1 MRPSRYCCKIKNRA
15 ILKLILFFVLG
26 IFGTGIV
33 GLKCW
38 DCYQRYQ
45 NKLTGTSDLYKHISE
60 VPFPD
65 LSFCPVS
72 GYKENVLRSYGLQSI
87 SDYTQESIWTS
98 RNGNTKNPEEV
109 YNDSTFSLEEII
121 GTVEVYL
128 DRYINGSEKVTF
140 DPKSNRNPCG
150 EEKKVF
156 LAREYYFNGNCYS
169 IIMPKCVHRV
179 GPLEVIVNVKEAVD
193 VFIHH
198 PGQFLSPNSRSRV
211 RILQNRHVK
220 MALTHETVQ
229 LLPDFGTCTNA
240 YPEGSYD
247 NCIYEQLSNKML
259 EEIGCTVPWQANKS
273 EICKDL
279 SQAKVA
285 RNVYEKNRRNQE
297 DICQDSCQLT
307 NVYLGPAVEE
317 LQTSSTKANFY
328 FRRDIKLSTE
338 YILYQELS
346 LLAESGGI
354 VGLILG
360 VSVLHIRYLF
370 YYIIDW
376 FYVENVPYH

>member
-1 MRPSRYCCKIKNRA
+1 MKCCKTEIENRE

-26 IFGTGIV
+26 LIGTGTV
-33 GLKCW
+33 ALKCW
-38 DCYQRYQ
+38 DCYIRFQ

-65 LSFCPVS
+65 LTFCPVS
-72 GYKENVLRSYGLQSI
+72 GYKENVLRNNGLQNI
-87 SDYTQESIWTS
+87 SDYTEESIWS
-98 RNGNTKNPEEV
+98 SSNGNAESPEEL
-109 YNDSTFSLEEII
+109 YIESTFSLEEII
-121 GTVEVYL
+121 GIVEVYL

-140 DPKSNRNPCG
+140 DPKSNQNPCG
-150 EEKKVF
+150 EDPKNVF

-169 IIMPKCVHRV
+169 IVMPECVHQA

-198 PGQFLSPNSRSRV
+198 PGQFLSPNSRSRI

-220 MALTHETVQ
+220 MALTHETVK
-229 LLPDFGTCTNA
+229 LLPDFGTCTND

-247 NCIYEQLSNKML
+247 NCIYSQLNNKTL
-259 EEIGCTVPWQANKS
+259 EEIGCSVPWQANKS

-279 SQAKVA
+279 SQAKIA
-285 RNVYEKNRRNQE
+285 RDIYEKNRRNQE
-297 DICQDSCQLT
+297 DICQDCCQLT
-307 NVYLGPAVEE
+307 NVYLGPTVEE
-317 LQTSSTKANFY
+317 LQTSSTKVIFY

-338 YILYQELS
+338 YIVYQELS

-376 FYVENVPYH
+376 CYVSSE

>member
-1 MRPSRYCCKIKNRA
+1 MKCCKTEIENRE

-26 IFGTGIV
+26 IIGTGTV
-33 GLKCW
+33 ALKCW
-38 DCYQRYQ
+38 DCYIRFQ

-65 LSFCPVS
+65 LTFCPVS
-72 GYKENVLRSYGLQSI
+72 GYKENVLRNNGLQNI
-87 SDYTQESIWTS
+87 SDYTEESIWS
-98 RNGNTKNPEEV
+98 SSNGNIESPEEL
-109 YNDSTFSLEEII
+109 YIESTFSLEEII
-121 GTVEVYL
+121 GIVEVYL

-140 DPKSNRNPCG
+140 DPKSNQNPCG
-150 EEKKVF
+150 EDPKNVF

-169 IIMPKCVHRV
+169 IVMPECVHQA

-198 PGQFLSPNSRSRV
+198 PGQFLSPNSRSRI

-220 MALTHETVQ
+220 MALTHETVK
-229 LLPDFGTCTNA
+229 LLPDFGTCTND

-247 NCIYEQLSNKML
+247 NCIYSQLNNKTL
-259 EEIGCTVPWQANKS
+259 EEIGCSVPWQANKS

-279 SQAKVA
+279 SQAKIA
-285 RNVYEKNRRNQE
+285 RDIYEKNRRNQE

-307 NVYLGPAVEE
+307 NVYLGPTVEE
-317 LQTSSTKANFY
+317 LQTSSTKVIFY

-338 YILYQELS
+338 YIVYQELS

-376 FYVENVPYH
+376 CYVSSE

>member
-1 MRPSRYCCKIKNRA
+1 MKCCKTEIENRE

-26 IFGTGIV
+26 IIGTGTV
-33 GLKCW
+33 ALKCW
-38 DCYQRYQ
+38 DCYIRFQ

-65 LSFCPVS
+65 LTFCPVS
-72 GYKENVLRSYGLQSI
+72 GYKENVLRNNGLQNI
-87 SDYTQESIWTS
+87 SDYTEESIWS
-98 RNGNTKNPEEV
+98 SSNGNTESPEEL
-109 YNDSTFSLEEII
+109 YIESTFSLEEII
-121 GTVEVYL
+121 GIVEVYL

-140 DPKSNRNPCG
+140 DPKSNQNPCG
-150 EEKKVF
+150 EDPKNVF

-169 IIMPKCVHRV
+169 IVMPECVHQA

-198 PGQFLSPNSRSRV
+198 PGQFLSPNSRSRI

-220 MALTHETVQ
+220 MALTHETVK
-229 LLPDFGTCTNA
+229 LLPDFGTCTND

-247 NCIYEQLSNKML
+247 NCIYSQLNNKTL
-259 EEIGCTVPWQANKS
+259 EEIGCSVPWQANKS

-279 SQAKVA
+279 SQAKIA
-285 RNVYEKNRRNQE
+285 RDIYEKNRRNQE

-307 NVYLGPAVEE
+307 NVYLGPTVEE
-317 LQTSSTKANFY
+317 LQTSSTKVIFY

-338 YILYQELS
+338 YIVYQELS

-370 YYIIDW
+370 
-376 FYVENVPYH
+376 

>member
-1 MRPSRYCCKIKNRA
+1 MKCCKTEIENRE

-26 IFGTGIV
+26 IIGTGTV
-33 GLKCW
+33 ALKCW
-38 DCYQRYQ
+38 DCYIRFQ

-65 LSFCPVS
+65 LTFCPVS
-72 GYKENVLRSYGLQSI
+72 GYKENVLRNNGLQNI
-87 SDYTQESIWTS
+87 SDYTEESIWS
-98 RNGNTKNPEEV
+98 SSNGNTESPEEL
-109 YNDSTFSLEEII
+109 YIESTFSLEEII
-121 GTVEVYL
+121 GIVEVYL

-140 DPKSNRNPCG
+140 DPKSNQNPCG
-150 EEKKVF
+150 EDPKNVF

-169 IIMPKCVHRV
+169 IVMPECVHQA

-198 PGQFLSPNSRSRV
+198 PGQFLSPNSRSRI

-220 MALTHETVQ
+220 MALTHETVK
-229 LLPDFGTCTNA
+229 LLPDFGTCTND

-247 NCIYEQLSNKML
+247 NCIYSQLNNKTL
-259 EEIGCTVPWQANKS
+259 EEIGCSVPWQANKS
-273 EICKDL
+273 DICKDL
-279 SQAKVA
+279 SQAKIA
-285 RNVYEKNRRNQE
+285 RDIYEKNRRNQE

-307 NVYLGPAVEE
+307 NVYLGPTVEE
-317 LQTSSTKANFY
+317 LQTSSTKVIFY

-338 YILYQELS
+338 YIVYQELS

-376 FYVENVPYH
+376 CYVSSE

>member
-1 MRPSRYCCKIKNRA
+1 MRN
-15 ILKLILFFVLG
+15 
-26 IFGTGIV
+26 
-33 GLKCW
+33 
-38 DCYQRYQ
+38 
-45 NKLTGTSDLYKHISE
+45 N
-60 VPFPD
+60 
-65 LSFCPVS
+65 
-72 GYKENVLRSYGLQSI
+72 GLQNI
-87 SDYTQESIWTS
+87 SDYTEESIWS
-98 RNGNTKNPEEV
+98 SSNGNAESPEEL
-109 YNDSTFSLEEII
+109 YIESTFSLEEII
-121 GTVEVYL
+121 GIVEVYL

-140 DPKSNRNPCG
+140 DPKSNQNPCG
-150 EEKKVF
+150 EDPKNVF

-169 IIMPKCVHRV
+169 IVMPECVHQA

-198 PGQFLSPNSRSRV
+198 PGQFLSPNSRSRI

-220 MALTHETVQ
+220 MALTHETVK
-229 LLPDFGTCTNA
+229 LLPDFGTCTND

-247 NCIYEQLSNKML
+247 NCIYSQLNNKTL
-259 EEIGCTVPWQANKS
+259 EEIGCSVPWQANKS

-279 SQAKVA
+279 SQAKIA
-285 RNVYEKNRRNQE
+285 RDIYEKNRRNQE

-307 NVYLGPAVEE
+307 NVYLGPTVEE
-317 LQTSSTKANFY
+317 LQTSSTKVIFY

-338 YILYQELS
+338 YIVYQELS

-376 FYVENVPYH
+376 CYVSSE

>member
-1 MRPSRYCCKIKNRA
+1 MKCCKTEIENRD

-26 IFGTGIV
+26 IIGTGTV
-33 GLKCW
+33 ALKCW
-38 DCYQRYQ
+38 DCYIRFQ

-65 LSFCPVS
+65 LTFCPVS
-72 GYKENVLRSYGLQSI
+72 GYKENVLRNNGLQNI
-87 SDYTQESIWTS
+87 SDYTEESIWS
-98 RNGNTKNPEEV
+98 SSNGNTESPEEL
-109 YNDSTFSLEEII
+109 YIESTFSLEEII
-121 GTVEVYL
+121 GIVEVYL

-140 DPKSNRNPCG
+140 DPKSNQNPCG
-150 EEKKVF
+150 EDPKNVF

-169 IIMPKCVHRV
+169 IVMPECVHQA

-198 PGQFLSPNSRSRV
+198 PGQFLSPNSRSRI

-220 MALTHETVQ
+220 MALTHETVK
-229 LLPDFGTCTNA
+229 LLPDFGTCTND

-247 NCIYEQLSNKML
+247 NCIYSQLNNKTL
-259 EEIGCTVPWQANKS
+259 EEIGCSVPWQANKS

-279 SQAKVA
+279 SQAKIA
-285 RNVYEKNRRNQE
+285 RDIYEKNRRNQE
-297 DICQDSCQLT
+297 DICQDCCQLT
-307 NVYLGPAVEE
+307 NVYLGPTVEE
-317 LQTSSTKANFY
+317 LQTSSTKVIFY

-338 YILYQELS
+338 YIVYQELS

-376 FYVENVPYH
+376 CYVTSE

>member
-1 MRPSRYCCKIKNRA
+1 MKCCKTEIENRE

-26 IFGTGIV
+26 LIGTGTV
-33 GLKCW
+33 ALKCW
-38 DCYQRYQ
+38 DCYIRFQ

-65 LSFCPVS
+65 LTFCPVS
-72 GYKENVLRSYGLQSI
+72 GYKENVLRNNGLQNI
-87 SDYTQESIWTS
+87 SDYTEESIWS
-98 RNGNTKNPEEV
+98 SSNGNAESPEEL
-109 YNDSTFSLEEII
+109 YIESTFSLEEII
-121 GTVEVYL
+121 GIVEVYL

-140 DPKSNRNPCG
+140 DPKSNQNPCG
-150 EEKKVF
+150 EDPKNVF

-169 IIMPKCVHRV
+169 IVMPECVHQA

-198 PGQFLSPNSRSRV
+198 PGQFLSPNSRSRI

-220 MALTHETVQ
+220 MALTHETVK
-229 LLPDFGTCTNA
+229 LLPDFGTCTND

-247 NCIYEQLSNKML
+247 NCIYSQLNNKTL
-259 EEIGCTVPWQANKS
+259 EEIGCSVPWQANKS

-279 SQAKVA
+279 SQAKIA
-285 RNVYEKNRRNQE
+285 RDIYEKNRRNQE

-307 NVYLGPAVEE
+307 NVYLGPTVEE
-317 LQTSSTKANFY
+317 LQTSSTKVIFY

-338 YILYQELS
+338 YIVYQELS

-376 FYVENVPYH
+376 CYVSSE

>member
-1 MRPSRYCCKIKNRA
+1 MKCCKTEIENRE

-26 IFGTGIV
+26 IIGTGTV
-33 GLKCW
+33 ALKCW
-38 DCYQRYQ
+38 DCYIRFQ

-65 LSFCPVS
+65 LTFCPVS
-72 GYKENVLRSYGLQSI
+72 GYKENVLINNGLQNI
-87 SDYTQESIWTS
+87 SDYTEESIWS
-98 RNGNTKNPEEV
+98 SSNGNTESPEEL
-109 YNDSTFSLEEII
+109 YIESTFSLEEII
-121 GTVEVYL
+121 GIVEVYL

-140 DPKSNRNPCG
+140 DPKSNQNPCG
-150 EEKKVF
+150 EDPKNVF

-169 IIMPKCVHRV
+169 IVMPECVHQA

-198 PGQFLSPNSRSRV
+198 PGQFLSPNSRSRI

-220 MALTHETVQ
+220 MALTHETVK
-229 LLPDFGTCTNA
+229 LLPDFGTCTND

-247 NCIYEQLSNKML
+247 NCIYSQLNNKTL
-259 EEIGCTVPWQANKS
+259 EEIGCSVPWQANKS
-273 EICKDL
+273 DICKDL
-279 SQAKVA
+279 SQAKIA
-285 RNVYEKNRRNQE
+285 RDIYEKNRRNQE

-307 NVYLGPAVEE
+307 NVYLGPTVEE
-317 LQTSSTKANFY
+317 LQTSSTKVIFY

-338 YILYQELS
+338 YIVYQELS

-376 FYVENVPYH
+376 CYVSSE

>member
-1 MRPSRYCCKIKNRA
+1 MKCCKTEIENRE

-26 IFGTGIV
+26 IIGTGTV
-33 GLKCW
+33 ALKCW
-38 DCYQRYQ
+38 DCYIRFQ

-65 LSFCPVS
+65 LTFCPVS
-72 GYKENVLRSYGLQSI
+72 GYKENVLRNNGLQNI
-87 SDYTQESIWTS
+87 SDYTEESIWS
-98 RNGNTKNPEEV
+98 SSNGNTESPEEL
-109 YNDSTFSLEEII
+109 YIESTFSLEEII
-121 GTVEVYL
+121 GIVEVYL

-140 DPKSNRNPCG
+140 DPKSNQNPCG
-150 EEKKVF
+150 EDAMKVF

-169 IIMPKCVHRV
+169 IVMPECVHQA

-198 PGQFLSPNSRSRV
+198 PGQFLSPNSRSRI

-220 MALTHETVQ
+220 MALTHETVK
-229 LLPDFGTCTNA
+229 LLPDFGTCTND

-247 NCIYEQLSNKML
+247 NCIYSQLNNKTL
-259 EEIGCTVPWQANKS
+259 EEIGCSVPWQANKS

-279 SQAKVA
+279 SQAKIA
-285 RNVYEKNRRNQE
+285 RDIYEKNRRNQE

-307 NVYLGPAVEE
+307 NVYLGPTVEE
-317 LQTSSTKANFY
+317 LQTSSTKVIFY

-338 YILYQELS
+338 YIVYQELS

-376 FYVENVPYH
+376 CYVSSE

>member
-1 MRPSRYCCKIKNRA
+1 MKCCKTEIENRE

-26 IFGTGIV
+26 IIGTGTV
-33 GLKCW
+33 ALKCW
-38 DCYQRYQ
+38 DCYIRFQ

-65 LSFCPVS
+65 LTFCPVS
-72 GYKENVLRSYGLQSI
+72 GYKENVLRNNGLQNI
-87 SDYTQESIWTS
+87 SDYTEESIWS
-98 RNGNTKNPEEV
+98 SSNGNTESPEEL
-109 YNDSTFSLEEII
+109 YIESTFSLEEII
-121 GTVEVYL
+121 GIVEVYL

-140 DPKSNRNPCG
+140 DPKSNQNPCG
-150 EEKKVF
+150 EDPKNVF

-169 IIMPKCVHRV
+169 IVMPECVHQA

-198 PGQFLSPNSRSRV
+198 PGQFLSPNSRSRI

-220 MALTHETVQ
+220 MALTHETVK
-229 LLPDFGTCTNA
+229 LLPDFGTCTND

-247 NCIYEQLSNKML
+247 NCIYSQLNNKTL
-259 EEIGCTVPWQANKS
+259 EEIGCSVPWQANKS

-279 SQAKVA
+279 SQAKIA
-285 RNVYEKNRRNQE
+285 RDIYEKNRRNQE

-307 NVYLGPAVEE
+307 NVYLGPTVEE
-317 LQTSSTKANFY
+317 LQTSSTKVIFY

-338 YILYQELS
+338 YIVYQELS

-376 FYVENVPYH
+376 CYVTSE

>member
-1 MRPSRYCCKIKNRA
+1 MKCCKTEIENRE

-26 IFGTGIV
+26 IIGTGTV
-33 GLKCW
+33 ALKCW
-38 DCYQRYQ
+38 DCYIRFQ

-65 LSFCPVS
+65 LTFCPVS
-72 GYKENVLRSYGLQSI
+72 GYKENVLINNGLQNI
-87 SDYTQESIWTS
+87 SDYTEESIWS
-98 RNGNTKNPEEV
+98 SSNGNTESPEEL
-109 YNDSTFSLEEII
+109 YIESTFSLEEII
-121 GTVEVYL
+121 GIVEVYL

-140 DPKSNRNPCG
+140 DPKSNQNPCG
-150 EEKKVF
+150 EDPKNVF

-169 IIMPKCVHRV
+169 IVMPECVHQA

-198 PGQFLSPNSRSRV
+198 PGQFLSPNSRSRI

-220 MALTHETVQ
+220 MALTHETVK
-229 LLPDFGTCTNA
+229 LLPDFGTCTND

-247 NCIYEQLSNKML
+247 NCIYSQLNNKTL
-259 EEIGCTVPWQANKS
+259 EEIGCSVPWQANKS

-279 SQAKVA
+279 SQAKIA
-285 RNVYEKNRRNQE
+285 RDIYEKNRRNQE

-307 NVYLGPAVEE
+307 NVYLGPTVEE
-317 LQTSSTKANFY
+317 LQTSSTKVIFY

-338 YILYQELS
+338 YIVYQELS

-376 FYVENVPYH
+376 CYVSSE

>member
-1 MRPSRYCCKIKNRA
+1 MKCCKTEIENRE

-26 IFGTGIV
+26 IIGTGTV
-33 GLKCW
+33 ALKCW
-38 DCYQRYQ
+38 DCYIRFQ

-65 LSFCPVS
+65 LTFCPVS
-72 GYKENVLRSYGLQSI
+72 GYKENVLRNNGLQNI
-87 SDYTQESIWTS
+87 SDYTEESIWS
-98 RNGNTKNPEEV
+98 SSNGNTESPEEL
-109 YNDSTFSLEEII
+109 YIESTFSLEEII
-121 GTVEVYL
+121 GIVEVYL

-140 DPKSNRNPCG
+140 DPKSNQNPCG
-150 EEKKVF
+150 EDPKNVF

-169 IIMPKCVHRV
+169 IVMPECVHQA

-198 PGQFLSPNSRSRV
+198 PGQFLSPNSRSRI

-220 MALTHETVQ
+220 MALTHETVK
-229 LLPDFGTCTNA
+229 LLPDFGTCTND

-247 NCIYEQLSNKML
+247 NCIYSQLNNKTL
-259 EEIGCTVPWQANKS
+259 EEIGCSVPWQANKS

-279 SQAKVA
+279 SQAKIA
-285 RNVYEKNRRNQE
+285 RNIYEKNRRNQE

-307 NVYLGPAVEE
+307 NVYLGPTVEE
-317 LQTSSTKANFY
+317 LQTSSTKVIFY

-338 YILYQELS
+338 YIVYQELS

-376 FYVENVPYH
+376 CYVSSE

>member
-1 MRPSRYCCKIKNRA
+1 MKCCKTEIENRE

-26 IFGTGIV
+26 IIGTGTV
-33 GLKCW
+33 ALKCW
-38 DCYQRYQ
+38 DCYIRFQ

-65 LSFCPVS
+65 LTFCPVS
-72 GYKENVLRSYGLQSI
+72 GYKENVLINNGLQNI
-87 SDYTQESIWTS
+87 SDYTEESIWS
-98 RNGNTKNPEEV
+98 SSNGNTESPEEL
-109 YNDSTFSLEEII
+109 YIESTFSLEEII
-121 GTVEVYL
+121 GIVEVYL

-140 DPKSNRNPCG
+140 DPKSNQNPCG
-150 EEKKVF
+150 EDPKNVF

-169 IIMPKCVHRV
+169 IVMPECVHQA

-198 PGQFLSPNSRSRV
+198 PGQFLSPNSRSRI

-220 MALTHETVQ
+220 MALTHETVK
-229 LLPDFGTCTNA
+229 LLPDFGTCTND

-247 NCIYEQLSNKML
+247 NCIYSQLNNKML
-259 EEIGCTVPWQANKS
+259 EEIGCSVPWQANKS

-279 SQAKVA
+279 SQAKIA
-285 RNVYEKNRRNQE
+285 RDIYEKNRRNQE

-307 NVYLGPAVEE
+307 NVYLGPTVEE
-317 LQTSSTKANFY
+317 LQTSSTKVIFY

-338 YILYQELS
+338 YIVYQELS

-376 FYVENVPYH
+376 CYVSSE

>member
-1 MRPSRYCCKIKNRA
+1 MKCCKTEIENRE

-26 IFGTGIV
+26 IIGTGTV
-33 GLKCW
+33 ALKCW
-38 DCYQRYQ
+38 DCYIRFQ

-65 LSFCPVS
+65 LTFCPVS
-72 GYKENVLRSYGLQSI
+72 GYKENVLRNNGLQNI
-87 SDYTQESIWTS
+87 SDYTEESIWS
-98 RNGNTKNPEEV
+98 SSNGNAESPEEL
-109 YNDSTFSLEEII
+109 YIESTFSLEEII
-121 GTVEVYL
+121 GIVEVYL

-140 DPKSNRNPCG
+140 DPKSNQNPCG
-150 EEKKVF
+150 EDPKNVF

-169 IIMPKCVHRV
+169 IVMPECVHHA

-198 PGQFLSPNSRSRV
+198 PGQFLSPNSRSRI

-220 MALTHETVQ
+220 MALTHETVK
-229 LLPDFGTCTNA
+229 LLPDFGTCTND

-247 NCIYEQLSNKML
+247 NCIYSQLNNKTL
-259 EEIGCTVPWQANKS
+259 EEIGCSVPWQANKS

-279 SQAKVA
+279 SKAKIA
-285 RNVYEKNRRNQE
+285 RDIYEKNRRNQE

-307 NVYLGPAVEE
+307 NVYLGPTVEE
-317 LQTSSTKANFY
+317 LQTSSTKVIFY

-338 YILYQELS
+338 YIVYQELT

-376 FYVENVPYH
+376 CYVSSE

>member
-1 MRPSRYCCKIKNRA
+1 MKCCKTEIENRE

-26 IFGTGIV
+26 LIGTGTV
-33 GLKCW
+33 ALKCW
-38 DCYQRYQ
+38 DCYIRFQ

-65 LSFCPVS
+65 LTFCPVS
-72 GYKENVLRSYGLQSI
+72 GYKENVLRNNGLQNI
-87 SDYTQESIWTS
+87 SDYTEESIWS
-98 RNGNTKNPEEV
+98 SSNGNTESPEEL
-109 YNDSTFSLEEII
+109 YIESTFSLEEII
-121 GTVEVYL
+121 GIVEVYL

-140 DPKSNRNPCG
+140 DPKSNQNPCG
-150 EEKKVF
+150 EDPKNVF

-169 IIMPKCVHRV
+169 IVMPECVHQA

-198 PGQFLSPNSRSRV
+198 PGQFLSPNSRSRI

-220 MALTHETVQ
+220 MALTHETVK
-229 LLPDFGTCTNA
+229 LLPDFGTCTND

-247 NCIYEQLSNKML
+247 NCIYSQLNNKTL
-259 EEIGCTVPWQANKS
+259 EEIGCSVPWQANKS

-279 SQAKVA
+279 SQAKIA
-285 RNVYEKNRRNQE
+285 RDIYEKNRRNQE
-297 DICQDSCQLT
+297 DICQDCCQLT
-307 NVYLGPAVEE
+307 NVYLGPTVEE
-317 LQTSSTKANFY
+317 LQTSSTKVIFY

-338 YILYQELS
+338 YIVYQELS

-376 FYVENVPYH
+376 CYVSSE

>member
-1 MRPSRYCCKIKNRA
+1 MKCCKTEIENRE

-26 IFGTGIV
+26 IIGTGTV
-33 GLKCW
+33 ALKCW
-38 DCYQRYQ
+38 DCYIRFQ

-65 LSFCPVS
+65 LTFCPVS
-72 GYKENVLRSYGLQSI
+72 GYKENVLRNNGLQNI
-87 SDYTQESIWTS
+87 SDYTEESIWS
-98 RNGNTKNPEEV
+98 SSNGNTESPEEL
-109 YNDSTFSLEEII
+109 YIESTFSLEEII
-121 GTVEVYL
+121 GIVEVYL

-140 DPKSNRNPCG
+140 DPKSNQNPCG
-150 EEKKVF
+150 EDPKNVF

-169 IIMPKCVHRV
+169 IVMPECVHQA

-198 PGQFLSPNSRSRV
+198 PGQFLSPNSRSRI

-220 MALTHETVQ
+220 MALTHETVK
-229 LLPDFGTCTNA
+229 LLPDFGTCTND

-247 NCIYEQLSNKML
+247 NCIYSQLNNKTL
-259 EEIGCTVPWQANKS
+259 EEIGCSVPWQANKS

-279 SQAKVA
+279 SQAKIA
-285 RNVYEKNRRNQE
+285 RDIYEKNRRNQE

-307 NVYLGPAVEE
+307 NVYLGPTVEE
-317 LQTSSTKANFY
+317 LQTSSTKVIFY

-338 YILYQELS
+338 YIVYQELS

-376 FYVENVPYH
+376 CYVSSE

>member
-1 MRPSRYCCKIKNRA
+1 MKCCKTEIENRE

-26 IFGTGIV
+26 IIGTGTV
-33 GLKCW
+33 ALKCW
-38 DCYQRYQ
+38 DCYIRFQ

-65 LSFCPVS
+65 LTFCPVS
-72 GYKENVLRSYGLQSI
+72 GYKENVLRNNGLQNI
-87 SDYTQESIWTS
+87 SDYTEESIWS
-98 RNGNTKNPEEV
+98 SSNGNAESPEEL
-109 YNDSTFSLEEII
+109 YIESTFSLEEII
-121 GTVEVYL
+121 GIVEVYL

-140 DPKSNRNPCG
+140 DPKSNQNPCG
-150 EEKKVF
+150 EDPKNVF

-169 IIMPKCVHRV
+169 IVMPECVHQA

-198 PGQFLSPNSRSRV
+198 PGQFLSPNSRSRI

-220 MALTHETVQ
+220 MALTHETVK
-229 LLPDFGTCTNA
+229 LLPDFGTCTND

-247 NCIYEQLSNKML
+247 NCIYSQLNNKTL
-259 EEIGCTVPWQANKS
+259 EEIGCSVPWQANKS

-279 SQAKVA
+279 SQAKIA
-285 RNVYEKNRRNQE
+285 RDIYEKNRRNQE

-307 NVYLGPAVEE
+307 NVYLGPTVEE
-317 LQTSSTKANFY
+317 LQTSSTKVIFY

-338 YILYQELS
+338 YIVYQELS

-376 FYVENVPYH
+376 CYVSSE

>member
-1 MRPSRYCCKIKNRA
+1 MKCCKTEIENRE

-26 IFGTGIV
+26 LIGTGTV
-33 GLKCW
+33 ALKCW
-38 DCYQRYQ
+38 DCYIRFQ

-65 LSFCPVS
+65 LTFCPVS
-72 GYKENVLRSYGLQSI
+72 GYKENVLRNNGLQNI
-87 SDYTQESIWTS
+87 SDYTEESIWS
-98 RNGNTKNPEEV
+98 SSNGNAESPEEL
-109 YNDSTFSLEEII
+109 YIESTFSLEEII
-121 GTVEVYL
+121 GIVEVYL

-140 DPKSNRNPCG
+140 DPKLNQNPCG
-150 EEKKVF
+150 EDPKNVF

-169 IIMPKCVHRV
+169 IVMPECVHQA

-198 PGQFLSPNSRSRV
+198 PGQFLSPNSRSRI

-220 MALTHETVQ
+220 MALTHETVK
-229 LLPDFGTCTNA
+229 LLPDFGTCTND

-247 NCIYEQLSNKML
+247 NCIYSQLNNKTL
-259 EEIGCTVPWQANKS
+259 EEIGCSVPWQANKS

-279 SQAKVA
+279 SQAKIA
-285 RNVYEKNRRNQE
+285 RDIYEKNRRNQE

-307 NVYLGPAVEE
+307 NVYLGPTVEE
-317 LQTSSTKANFY
+317 LQTSSTKVIFY

-338 YILYQELS
+338 YIVYQELS

-376 FYVENVPYH
+376 CYVSSE

>member
-1 MRPSRYCCKIKNRA
+1 MKCCKTEIENRE

-26 IFGTGIV
+26 IIGTGTV
-33 GLKCW
+33 ALKCW
-38 DCYQRYQ
+38 DCYIRFQ

-65 LSFCPVS
+65 LTFCPVS
-72 GYKENVLRSYGLQSI
+72 GYKENVLINNGLQNI
-87 SDYTQESIWTS
+87 SDYTEESIWS
-98 RNGNTKNPEEV
+98 SSNGNAESPEEL
-109 YNDSTFSLEEII
+109 YIESTFSLEEII
-121 GTVEVYL
+121 GIVEVYL

-140 DPKSNRNPCG
+140 DPKSNQNPCG
-150 EEKKVF
+150 EDPKNVF

-169 IIMPKCVHRV
+169 IVMPECVHQA

-193 VFIHH
+193 AFIHH
-198 PGQFLSPNSRSRV
+198 PGQFLSPNSRSRI

-220 MALTHETVQ
+220 MALTHETVK
-229 LLPDFGTCTNA
+229 LLPDFGTCTND

-247 NCIYEQLSNKML
+247 NCIYSQLNNKTL
-259 EEIGCTVPWQANKS
+259 EEIGCSVPWQANKS

-279 SQAKVA
+279 SQAKIA
-285 RNVYEKNRRNQE
+285 RDIYEKNRRNQE

-307 NVYLGPAVEE
+307 NVYLGPTVEE
-317 LQTSSTKANFY
+317 LQTSSTKVIFY

-338 YILYQELS
+338 YIVYQELS

-376 FYVENVPYH
+376 CYVSSE

>member
-1 MRPSRYCCKIKNRA
+1 MKCCKTEIENRE

-26 IFGTGIV
+26 IIGTGTV
-33 GLKCW
+33 ALKCW
-38 DCYQRYQ
+38 DCYIRFQ

-65 LSFCPVS
+65 LTFCPVS
-72 GYKENVLRSYGLQSI
+72 GYKENVLINNGLQNI
-87 SDYTQESIWTS
+87 SDYTEESIWS
-98 RNGNTKNPEEV
+98 SSNGNTESPEEL
-109 YNDSTFSLEEII
+109 YIESTFSLEEII
-121 GTVEVYL
+121 GIVEVYL

-140 DPKSNRNPCG
+140 DPKSNQNPCA
-150 EEKKVF
+150 EDPKNVF
-156 LAREYYFNGNCYS
+156 LTREYYFNGNCYS
-169 IIMPKCVHRV
+169 IVMPECVHQA

-198 PGQFLSPNSRSRV
+198 PGQFLSPNSRSRI

-220 MALTHETVQ
+220 MALTHETVK
-229 LLPDFGTCTNA
+229 LLPDFGTCTND

-247 NCIYEQLSNKML
+247 NCIYSQLNNKTL
-259 EEIGCTVPWQANKS
+259 EEIGCSVPWQANKS

-279 SQAKVA
+279 SQAKIA
-285 RNVYEKNRRNQE
+285 RDVYEKNRRNQE

-307 NVYLGPAVEE
+307 NVYLGPTVEE
-317 LQTSSTKANFY
+317 LQTSSTKVIFY

-338 YILYQELS
+338 YIVYQELS

-376 FYVENVPYH
+376 CYVSSE

>member
-1 MRPSRYCCKIKNRA
+1 MKCCKTEIENRE

-26 IFGTGIV
+26 IIGTGTV
-33 GLKCW
+33 ALKCW
-38 DCYQRYQ
+38 DCYIRFQ

-65 LSFCPVS
+65 LTFCPVS
-72 GYKENVLRSYGLQSI
+72 GYKENVLINNGLQNI
-87 SDYTQESIWTS
+87 SDYTEESIWS
-98 RNGNTKNPEEV
+98 SSNGNTESPEEL
-109 YNDSTFSLEEII
+109 YIESTFSLEEII
-121 GTVEVYL
+121 GIVEVYL

-140 DPKSNRNPCG
+140 DPKSNENPCG
-150 EEKKVF
+150 EDPKNVF

-169 IIMPKCVHRV
+169 IVMPECVHQA

-198 PGQFLSPNSRSRV
+198 PGQFLSPNSRSRI

-220 MALTHETVQ
+220 MALTHETVK
-229 LLPDFGTCTNA
+229 LLPDFGTCTND

-247 NCIYEQLSNKML
+247 NCIYSQLNNKTL
-259 EEIGCTVPWQANKS
+259 EEIGCSVPWQANKS

-279 SQAKVA
+279 SQAKIA
-285 RNVYEKNRRNQE
+285 RDIYEKNRRNQE

-307 NVYLGPAVEE
+307 NVYLGPTVEE
-317 LQTSSTKANFY
+317 LQTSSTKVIFY

-338 YILYQELS
+338 YIVYQELS

-376 FYVENVPYH
+376 CYVSSE

>member
-1 MRPSRYCCKIKNRA
+1 MKCCKTEIENRE

-26 IFGTGIV
+26 IIGTGTV
-33 GLKCW
+33 ALKCW
-38 DCYQRYQ
+38 DCYIRFQ

-65 LSFCPVS
+65 LTFCPVS
-72 GYKENVLRSYGLQSI
+72 GYKENVLINNGLQNI
-87 SDYTQESIWTS
+87 SDYTEESIWS
-98 RNGNTKNPEEV
+98 SSNGNAESPEEL
-109 YNDSTFSLEEII
+109 YIESTFSLEEII
-121 GTVEVYL
+121 GIVEVYL

-140 DPKSNRNPCG
+140 DPKSNQNPCG
-150 EEKKVF
+150 EDPKNVF

-169 IIMPKCVHRV
+169 IVMPECVHQA

-198 PGQFLSPNSRSRV
+198 PGQFLSPNSRSRI

-220 MALTHETVQ
+220 MALTHETVK
-229 LLPDFGTCTNA
+229 LLPDFGTCTND

-247 NCIYEQLSNKML
+247 NCIYSQLNNKTL
-259 EEIGCTVPWQANKS
+259 EEIGCSVPWQANKS

-279 SQAKVA
+279 SQAKIA
-285 RNVYEKNRRNQE
+285 RDIYEKNRRNQE

-307 NVYLGPAVEE
+307 NVYLGPTVEE
-317 LQTSSTKANFY
+317 LQTSSTKVIFY

-338 YILYQELS
+338 YIVYQELS

-376 FYVENVPYH
+376 CYVSSE

>member
-1 MRPSRYCCKIKNRA
+1 MKCCKTEIENRE

-26 IFGTGIV
+26 IIGTGTV
-33 GLKCW
+33 ALKCW
-38 DCYQRYQ
+38 DCYIRFQ

-65 LSFCPVS
+65 LTFCPVS
-72 GYKENVLRSYGLQSI
+72 GYKEDILINNGLQNI
-87 SDYTQESIWTS
+87 SDYTEESIWS
-98 RNGNTKNPEEV
+98 SSNGNAESPEEL
-109 YNDSTFSLEEII
+109 YIESTFSLEEII
-121 GTVEVYL
+121 GIVEVYL

-140 DPKSNRNPCG
+140 DPKSNQNPCG
-150 EEKKVF
+150 EDPKNVF

-169 IIMPKCVHRV
+169 IVMPECVHQA

-198 PGQFLSPNSRSRV
+198 PGQFLSPNSRSRI

-220 MALTHETVQ
+220 MALTHETVK
-229 LLPDFGTCTNA
+229 LLPDFGTCTND

-247 NCIYEQLSNKML
+247 NCIYSQLNNKTL
-259 EEIGCTVPWQANKS
+259 EEIGCSVPWQANKS

-279 SQAKVA
+279 SQAKIA
-285 RNVYEKNRRNQE
+285 RDIYEKNRRNQE

-307 NVYLGPAVEE
+307 NVYLGPTVEE
-317 LQTSSTKANFY
+317 LQTSSTKVIFY

-338 YILYQELS
+338 YIVYQELS

-376 FYVENVPYH
+376 CYVSSE